1 MSTSEKTDFSQTAGH
16 EHTTIIQ
23 PNKRGAEVSKILEVW
38 RVRDLIVL
46 FVKRDFTT
54 LYKQTILGPIWFF
67 VQPLLTTL
75 VFSVVFGRIAKIPTD
90 GIPPNL
96 FYLSGIVVWTYFS
109 SCVDKNSTI
118 FVENQALFSKVYFP
132 RLAIPVASVITNV
145 FTFGIQF
152 GTFLAFLTY
161 YKLNGADL
169 PVNWFAIILTP
180 LILLQVAT
188 LGIGIGLIISALT
201 TKYRDLA
208 FTVGFGI
215 QLWMYS
221 TPIVYPLSQASP
233 NLQTILSLNPM
244 SGPIELF
251 RHVYMGGS
259 LVSVNSVL
267 VGVGVTL
274 VIFVIGIKLFSRAEK
289 NSMDTV

>member
-1 MSTSEKTDFSQTAGH
+1 MKKRDFAEKVSD
-16 EHTTIIQ
+16 EITTIIR
-23 PNKRGAEVSKILEVW
+23 PNRNGAQVSKIIEIW
-38 RVRDLIVL
+38 RARDLILL

-54 LYKQTILGPIWFF
+54 LYKQTILGPIWFLI
-67 VQPLLTTL
+67 QPLLTTL
-75 VFSVVFGRIAKIPTD
+75 VFSVIFGRIAKIPTD

-109 SCVDKNSTI
+109 SCVEKNSTI

-132 RLAIPVASVITNV
+132 RLAIPIATAITNI
-145 FTFGIQF
+145 FTFSIQF
-152 GTFLAFLTY
+152 ATFLSFLAY

-169 PVNWFAIILTP
+169 PISWFAILLTP
-180 LILLQVAT
+180 IIIMQVAI
-188 LGIGIGLIISALT
+188 LGVGIGLIVSALT

-215 QLWMYS
+215 QLWMYA
-221 TPIVYPLSQASP
+221 TPIVYPLSEASP
-233 NLQTILSLNPM
+233 KLQTILSLNPM
-244 SGPIELF
+244 SGPVELF
-251 RHVYMGGS
+251 RHIYMGSS

-267 VGVGVTL
+267 IGAAVTFLIFLVG
-274 VIFVIGIKLFSRAEK
+274 INLFGNAEK